1 MSMSKGKTILI
12 AASSVWGIAVC
23 FAGYYLYCGVAERL
37 NAEGLLLRA
46 NNKLGQYYSAKTFPS
61 KKSIMD
67 VKTNE
72 VLYAKWTD
80 MAQILASRGGKTLTL
95 ESQTV
100 FKQGLQN
107 EVRRLLALPGENA
120 EQPLADPTFLF
131 GFEKYLGES
140 AALPLPN
147 ELPMLIRQL
156 DFISGFAETLSSVG
170 ATHLNLVARNL
181 VVRPDCSNH
190 LEYTFIFTARP
201 QALVKTLNALA
212 AAPAFVVIEDF
223 KFVETADAIVA
234 RLNAE
239 DAARETAKKQKEKDA
254 GGGRPNARQRKPRN
268 KKQAEETPEVKLS
281 DEEIFAKMKA
291 DRIVTD
297 PEMNALFEV
306 TINLTVYN
314 FGPDRYAAL
323 EQHAPAAHAA
333 AKADEKPVKAEEKPV
348 KAEEKPVEP
357 AKAVTNAVPATA
369 AKEVK

>member
-1 MSMSKGKTILI
+1 MSMSRGKIILI
-12 AASSVWGIAVC
+12 AASSLWGISVC
-23 FAGYYLYCGVAERL
+23 TSGYYLYRGIAERMD
-37 NAEGLLLRA
+37 AEGLLLQA
-46 NNKLGQYYSAKTFPS
+46 TNKLGQYYSAKMFPS
-61 KKSIMD
+61 KKSILD

-80 MAQILASRGGKTLTL
+80 MAEILASRGGKTLPL

-107 EVRRLLALPGENA
+107 EVRRLLTLPGESE
-120 EQPLADPTFLF
+120 EQPLADPSFLF

-156 DFISGFAETLSSVG
+156 DFISGFAETLSSAG
-170 ATHLNLVARNL
+170 ATHLNLVSRNL

-190 LEYTFIFTARP
+190 LEYTFMFTARP

-212 AAPAFVVIEDF
+212 AAPEFIVIGDF
-223 KFVETADAIVA
+223 KFVEKDDAIVA

-239 DAARETAKKQKEKDA
+239 DAAREAAKKQKEKEA
-254 GGGRPNARQRKPRN
+254 GGRPNARRPNRRN
-268 KKQAEETPEVKLS
+268 KRAKEEETEVKLS

-306 TINLTVYN
+306 AIDLTVYN
-314 FGPDRYAAL
+314 FGPDRYAAY
-323 EQHAPAAHAA
+323 EQRGGAAKKAA
-333 AKADEKPVKAEEKPV
+333 AEETKTVADAQAADKPTASAKAKPDDKSEQKSAKEEK
-348 KAEEKPVEP
+348 
-357 AKAVTNAVPATA
+357 
-369 AKEVK
+369 